1 MGNISSSVRNNIDNV
16 NIVNNVKNMNQH
28 INHFIEMVDSIA
40 AYYILTMN
48 YKSLKEVN
56 KKSYCNKLVKLI
68 SNIIDDEFNDIEV
81 ICLKKRIHEGA
92 HHSINK
98 TNNTNHT
105 TDNVGLNI
113 LDITEIDV
121 FDIEQQNIKKMLCDE
136 IATFYVKLAHIFGSI
151 MLTINPVYSYQD
163 KNGKHKKSPLSRK
176 DKIPKNVE
184 RNIHTLNICNKPT
197 TTKGGNGL
205 SDEFLKTNMCDV
217 YNSSVEPKI
226 QEIRDLYLDSNYDYE
241 SGQFLEM
248 SPEMKKTYDNDLELF
263 YITFSGNQTKHDDIN
278 AFSDIPLSICD
289 KNVFLHK
296 SILKNQY
303 SNNDG
308 LFVDYANNIKQMI
321 QKANMNQ
328 QKLLHIMNEIFSF
341 LYVKNSENGEN
352 EKQFRINPTLT
363 TTKVR
368 EITEKTRK
376 LIIDLY
382 INCELD
388 YLNGAKIFEALVS
401 SKILDTTKKQIE
413 FLEKEQMNYF

>member
-1 MGNISSSVRNNIDNV
+1 MGNISSSVRNHNIDNV
-16 NIVNNVKNMNQH
+16 NIVN
-28 INHFIEMVDSIA
+28 VDFIA
-40 AYYILTMN
+40 AYYILSMN
-48 YKSLKEVN
+48 YKSLQEVN

-81 ICLKKRIHEGA
+81 ISLKKRIHEGA
-92 HHSINK
+92 EHSINH
-98 TNNTNHT
+98 TN
-105 TDNVGLNI
+105 DNVTNDNVDLNI
-113 LDITEIDV
+113 LDITDIDV
-121 FDIEQQNIKKMLCDE
+121 FDIEQQNIKKLLCDE

-163 KNGKHKKSPLSRK
+163 KNGKQKKRPLSRK
-176 DKIPKNVE
+176 DKIPKHVE

-217 YNSSVEPKI
+217 YDSSVEPTI
-226 QEIRDLYLDSNYDYE
+226 QEIRNLYLDSNYDYE
-241 SGQFLEM
+241 TGQFLEM

-263 YITFSGNQTKHDDIN
+263 YITFSGNETKPNNIN
-278 AFSDIPLSICD
+278 AFSDIPLSMYD
-289 KNVFLHK
+289 KKVFLHK

-328 QKLLHIMNEIFSF
+328 QKLLHIMDEMFSF
-341 LYVKNSENGEN
+341 RYVKNSEHDEH

-382 INCELD
+382 INCEMD

-413 FLEKEQMNYF
+413 FLEKEQRNYF

>member
-1 MGNISSSVRNNIDNV
+1 MGNISSSVRNHNIDNV
-16 NIVNNVKNMNQH
+16 NIVN
-28 INHFIEMVDSIA
+28 VDFIA
-40 AYYILTMN
+40 AYYILSMN
-48 YKSLKEVN
+48 YKSLQEVN

-81 ICLKKRIHEGA
+81 ISLKKRIHEGTE
-92 HHSINK
+92 HSINH
-98 TNNTNHT
+98 TN
-105 TDNVGLNI
+105 DNVTNDNVDLNI
-113 LDITEIDV
+113 LDITDIDV
-121 FDIEQQNIKKMLCDE
+121 FDIEQQNIKKLLCDE

-163 KNGKHKKSPLSRK
+163 KNGKQKKRPLSRK
-176 DKIPKNVE
+176 DKIPKHVE

-205 SDEFLKTNMCDV
+205 SHEFLKTNMCELYD
-217 YNSSVEPKI
+217 SSVEPTI
-226 QEIRDLYLDSNYDYE
+226 QEIRNLYLDSNYDYE
-241 SGQFLEM
+241 TGQFLEM

-263 YITFSGNQTKHDDIN
+263 YITFSGNQTKPNNIN
-278 AFSDIPLSICD
+278 AFSDIPLSMYD
-289 KNVFLHK
+289 KKVFLHK

-328 QKLLHIMNEIFSF
+328 QKLLHIMDEMFSF
-341 LYVKNSENGEN
+341 RYVKNSEHDEH

-363 TTKVR
+363 SRKVR

>member
-1 MGNISSSVRNNIDNV
+1 MGNISSSVRNHNIDNV
-16 NIVNNVKNMNQH
+16 NIVN
-28 INHFIEMVDSIA
+28 VDFIA
-40 AYYILTMN
+40 AYYILSMN
-48 YKSLKEVN
+48 YKSLQEVN

-81 ICLKKRIHEGA
+81 ISLKKRIHEGA
-92 HHSINK
+92 EHSINH
-98 TNNTNHT
+98 TN
-105 TDNVGLNI
+105 DNVTNDNVDLNI
-113 LDITEIDV
+113 LDITDIDV
-121 FDIEQQNIKKMLCDE
+121 FDIEQQNIKKLLCDE

-163 KNGKHKKSPLSRK
+163 KNGKQKKRSLSRK
-176 DKIPKNVE
+176 DKIPKHVE

-205 SDEFLKTNMCDV
+205 SNEFLKTNMCDL
-217 YNSSVEPKI
+217 YDSSIEPTI
-226 QEIRDLYLDSNYDYE
+226 QEIRNLYLDSNYDYE
-241 SGQFLEM
+241 TGQFLEM

-263 YITFSGNQTKHDDIN
+263 YITFSGNETKPNDIN
-278 AFSDIPLSICD
+278 AFSDIPLSMYD
-289 KNVFLHK
+289 KKVFLHK

-328 QKLLHIMNEIFSF
+328 QKLLHIMDEMFSF
-341 LYVKNSENGEN
+341 RYVKNSEYDEH

-382 INCELD
+382 INCEMD
-388 YLNGAKIFEALVS
+388 YLNGVKIFEALVS

-413 FLEKEQMNYF
+413 FLEKEQRNYF

>member
-1 MGNISSSVRNNIDNV
+1 MGNISSSVRNHNIDNV
-16 NIVNNVKNMNQH
+16 NIVN
-28 INHFIEMVDSIA
+28 VDFIA
-40 AYYILTMN
+40 AYYILSMN
-48 YKSLKEVN
+48 YKSLQEVN

-81 ICLKKRIHEGA
+81 ISLKKRIHEGTE
-92 HHSINK
+92 HSINH
-98 TNNTNHT
+98 TNDNVTNDNVTNH
-105 TDNVGLNI
+105 NVDLNI
-113 LDITEIDV
+113 LDITDIDV
-121 FDIEQQNIKKMLCDE
+121 FDIEQQNIKKLLCDE

-163 KNGKHKKSPLSRK
+163 KNGKQKKRPLSRK
-176 DKIPKNVE
+176 DKIPKHVE

-217 YNSSVEPKI
+217 YDSSVEPTI
-226 QEIRDLYLDSNYDYE
+226 QEIRNLYLDSNYDYE
-241 SGQFLEM
+241 TGQFLEM

-263 YITFSGNQTKHDDIN
+263 YITFSGNETKPNNIN
-278 AFSDIPLSICD
+278 AFSDIPLSMYD
-289 KNVFLHK
+289 KKVFLHK

-328 QKLLHIMNEIFSF
+328 QKLLHIMDEMFSF
-341 LYVKNSENGEN
+341 RYVKNSEHDEH

-382 INCELD
+382 INCEMD

-413 FLEKEQMNYF
+413 FLEKEQRNYF

>member
-1 MGNISSSVRNNIDNV
+1 MGNISSSVRNHNIDNV
-16 NIVNNVKNMNQH
+16 NIVN
-28 INHFIEMVDSIA
+28 VDFIA
-40 AYYILTMN
+40 AYYILSMN
-48 YKSLKEVN
+48 YKSLQEVN

-81 ICLKKRIHEGA
+81 ISLKKRIHKGA
-92 HHSINK
+92 VHSIHH
-98 TNNTNHT
+98 TN
-105 TDNVGLNI
+105 DNVTNDNVDLNI
-113 LDITEIDV
+113 LDITDIDV
-121 FDIEQQNIKKMLCDE
+121 FDIEQQNIKKLLCDE

-163 KNGKHKKSPLSRK
+163 KNGKQKKRSLSRK
-176 DKIPKNVE
+176 DKIPKHVE

-205 SDEFLKTNMCDV
+205 SHEFLKTNMCDV
-217 YNSSVEPKI
+217 YDSSVEPTI
-226 QEIRDLYLDSNYDYE
+226 QEIRNLYLDSNYDYE
-241 SGQFLEM
+241 TGQFLEM
-248 SPEMKKTYDNDLELF
+248 SPEMNKTYDNDLELF
-263 YITFSGNQTKHDDIN
+263 YITFSGNQTKPNNIN
-278 AFSDIPLSICD
+278 AFSDIPLSMYD
-289 KNVFLHK
+289 KKVFLHK

-328 QKLLHIMNEIFSF
+328 QKLLHIMDEMFSF
-341 LYVKNSENGEN
+341 RYVKNSEHDEH

-413 FLEKEQMNYF
+413 FLEKEQRNYF

>member
-1 MGNISSSVRNNIDNV
+1 MGNISSSVRNHNIDNV
-16 NIVNNVKNMNQH
+16 NIVN
-28 INHFIEMVDSIA
+28 VDFIA
-40 AYYILTMN
+40 AYYILSMN
-48 YKSLKEVN
+48 YKSLQEVN

-81 ICLKKRIHEGA
+81 ISLKKRIHEGA
-92 HHSINK
+92 VHSIHH
-98 TNNTNHT
+98 TN
-105 TDNVGLNI
+105 DNVTNDNVDLNI
-113 LDITEIDV
+113 LDITDIDV
-121 FDIEQQNIKKMLCDE
+121 FDIEQQNIKKLLCDE

-163 KNGKHKKSPLSRK
+163 KNGKQRKRTLSRK
-176 DKIPKNVE
+176 DKIPKHVE

-205 SDEFLKTNMCDV
+205 SDQFLKTNMCELYD
-217 YNSSVEPKI
+217 SSVEPTI
-226 QEIRDLYLDSNYDYE
+226 QEIRNLYLDSNYDYE
-241 SGQFLEM
+241 TGQFLEM

-263 YITFSGNQTKHDDIN
+263 YITFSGNQTKPNNIN
-278 AFSDIPLSICD
+278 TFSDIPLSMYD
-289 KNVFLHK
+289 KKVFLHK

-328 QKLLHIMNEIFSF
+328 QKLLHIMDEMFSF
-341 LYVKNSENGEN
+341 RYVKNSEHGEHGEH

-382 INCELD
+382 INCEMD

-413 FLEKEQMNYF
+413 FLEKEQRNYF

>member
-1 MGNISSSVRNNIDNV
+1 MGNISSSVRNNV
-16 NIVNNVKNMNQH
+16 NNMNQDM
-28 INHFIEMVDSIA
+28 NHFIEMVDYIA

-48 YKSLKEVN
+48 YKSLQEVN

-68 SNIIDDEFNDIEV
+68 SNIIDDEFNDIDV
-81 ICLKKRIHEGA
+81 IYLKKRINEGD
-92 HHSINK
+92 HYSINNI
-98 TNNTNHT
+98 NNKI
-105 TDNVGLNI
+105 DLDI
-113 LDITEIDV
+113 IDITEIDV
-121 FDIEQQNIKKMLCDE
+121 FNIEQQNIKKTLCDE

-163 KNGKHKKSPLSRK
+163 KNGKLKKTKLSRK
-176 DKIPKNVE
+176 DKIPKHVE

-197 TTKGGNGL
+197 ITKGGDRL
-205 SDEFLKTNMCDV
+205 SNVFLKTNMCDV
-217 YNSSVEPKI
+217 YNSNDEPKI

-241 SGQFLEM
+241 TGKFIEM

-263 YITFSGNQTKHDDIN
+263 YITFSGNQTKPDNIN
-278 AFSDIPLSICD
+278 VFSDIPLSMCD
-289 KNVFLHK
+289 KKIFLHK
-296 SILKNQY
+296 SILKKQY

-321 QKANMNQ
+321 QKASINQ
-328 QKLLHIMNEIFSF
+328 QKLLQIMNEMFSF
-341 LYVKNSENGEN
+341 FYVENSEN

-382 INCELD
+382 INCEMD
-388 YLNGAKIFEALVS
+388 YLTGTKIFEALVS

-413 FLEKEQMNYF
+413 YLEKEQTNCF

>member
-1 MGNISSSVRNNIDNV
+1 MGNISSSVRNHNIDNV
-16 NIVNNVKNMNQH
+16 NIVN
-28 INHFIEMVDSIA
+28 VDFIA
-40 AYYILTMN
+40 AYYILSMN
-48 YKSLKEVN
+48 YKSLQEVN

-81 ICLKKRIHEGA
+81 ISLKKRIHEGA
-92 HHSINK
+92 GDSIHH
-98 TNNTNHT
+98 TN
-105 TDNVGLNI
+105 DNVTNDNVTNDNVDLNI
-113 LDITEIDV
+113 LDITDIDV
-121 FDIEQQNIKKMLCDE
+121 FDIEQQNIKKLLCDE

-163 KNGKHKKSPLSRK
+163 KNGKQKKRPLSRK
-176 DKIPKNVE
+176 DKIPKHVE

-205 SDEFLKTNMCDV
+205 SDEFLKTNMCELYD
-217 YNSSVEPKI
+217 SSVEPTI
-226 QEIRDLYLDSNYDYE
+226 Q
-241 SGQFLEM
+241 EM

-263 YITFSGNQTKHDDIN
+263 YITFSGNETKPNNIN
-278 AFSDIPLSICD
+278 AFSDIPLSMYD
-289 KNVFLHK
+289 KKVFLHK

-328 QKLLHIMNEIFSF
+328 QKLLHIMDEIFSF
-341 LYVKNSENGEN
+341 LYVKNSKHGEHGEH